1 MLRIHAVDTEI
12 RNTAYQPACLFLLC
26 LNNLYTKKPRP
37 SKNEGRGL
45 DSRYHPDSRN
55 TPGTQLM
62 RNVHIRHSLQAILQ
76 ECSSNGNLN
85 SYLNLKRAS
94 SRRPTLSVG
103 KYLSTALNTIYTVR
117 LHKLYINSVNSC
129 ISRIIQYIIFVFTAF
144 NLYRYPIILLNT

>member
-1 MLRIHAVDTEI
+1 MLRIHAIDTEI

-37 SKNEGRGL
+37 SKHEGRGL
-45 DSRYHPDSRN
+45 NSRYHPDSRN

-85 SYLNLKRAS
+85 SYLNLKRVKAEAL
-94 SRRPTLSVG
+94 RR
-103 KYLSTALNTIYTVR
+103 KEYFTVR
-117 LHKLYINSVNSC
+117 AAIAYQFGALLSYPQQQIEEMIAENQE
-129 ISRIIQYIIFVFTAF
+129 RE
-144 NLYRYPIILLNT
+144 RYDEG